1 MSNSGINLMNNK
13 TLSSL
18 FVLFA
23 IVSIGMTAAPSAFA
37 EHSMNATVENAQ
49 GSSTPGCEPDC
60 FIPATVTIGVG
71 GMVTFSNND
80 TAAHTSTAGTPAD
93 GPSGAW
99 DSSLVMMNS
108 AYTTPALDA
117 GEYPYYCMVH
127 PWMTGLII
135 VGEGAAPPSEPAP
148 TEPEPEPVPTTT
160 STAANTVENAQGSST
175 PGCEPDCFIPATI
188 TINPG
193 ESVTFA
199 NNDSAAH
206 TSTAGTPADGPSG
219 AWDSSIVMMGSA
231 YTTPGLSEG
240 TYPYFCMVHPWMEGL
255 VIVEEESHDDHGDG
269 NAEEAEDHG
278 DMKMEMQTL
287 TAADI
292 SIDIADG
299 AKAGEQVAIDV
310 TISGEH
316 VNYDIVATHNGE
328 TILDESG
335 NHSHTG
341 EGSHTTSALS
351 ADASDDNPIDVTVT
365 FQGFG
370 VPGEEFTG
378 PIGLTNTAQAVPEF
392 GAIAAVILAVAI
404 VSIIA
409 VSAKSRLS
417 FMPRI

>member
-13 TLSSL
+13 TVSSL

-117 GEYPYYCMVH
+117 GEYPYFCMVH
-127 PWMTGLII
+127 PWMT
-135 VGEGAAPPSEPAP
+135 
-148 TEPEPEPVPTTT
+148 
-160 STAANTVENAQGSST
+160 
-175 PGCEPDCFIPATI
+175 
-188 TINPG
+188 
-193 ESVTFA
+193 
-199 NNDSAAH
+199 
-206 TSTAGTPADGPSG
+206 
-219 AWDSSIVMMGSA
+219 
-231 YTTPGLSEG
+231 
-240 TYPYFCMVHPWMEGL
+240 GL
-255 VIVEEESHDDHGDG
+255 VIVEEESHDDHGDEH
-269 NAEEAEDHG
+269 AEEAPA
-278 DMKMEMQTL
+278 MEMPEPVMTL

-292 SIDIADG
+292 SIDVADG

-370 VPGEEFTG
+370 IPGEEFTG

>member
-1 MSNSGINLMNNK
+1 MGLFWRSFLLSNSRINLMNNK
-13 TLSSL
+13 TVSSL

-108 AYTTPALDA
+108 AYTTGALDA
-117 GEYPYYCMVH
+117 GE
-127 PWMTGLII
+127 
-135 VGEGAAPPSEPAP
+135 
-148 TEPEPEPVPTTT
+148 
-160 STAANTVENAQGSST
+160 
-175 PGCEPDCFIPATI
+175 
-188 TINPG
+188 
-193 ESVTFA
+193 
-199 NNDSAAH
+199 
-206 TSTAGTPADGPSG
+206 
-219 AWDSSIVMMGSA
+219 
-231 YTTPGLSEG
+231 
-240 TYPYFCMVHPWMEGL
+240 YPYFCMVHPWMEGL
-255 VIVEEESHDDHGDG
+255 VIVEEESHD
-269 NAEEAEDHG
+269 EAEAEPV
-278 DMKMEMQTL
+278 MEMPALTL

-292 SIDIADG
+292 SIDVADG

-370 VPGEEFTG
+370 IPGEEFTG
-378 PIGLTNTAQAVPEF
+378 PIGLTNSAQAVPEF

>member
-13 TLSSL
+13 TVSSL

-49 GSSTPGCEPDC
+49 GSSTPGCEDTNEC
-60 FIPATVTIGVG
+60 FIPSTVTIGVG
-71 GMVTFSNND
+71 GMVTFSNTD
-80 TAAHTSTAGTPAD
+80 AAAHTSTAGTPAD

-117 GEYPYYCMVH
+117 GEYPY
-127 PWMTGLII
+127 
-135 VGEGAAPPSEPAP
+135 
-148 TEPEPEPVPTTT
+148 
-160 STAANTVENAQGSST
+160 
-175 PGCEPDCFIPATI
+175 
-188 TINPG
+188 
-193 ESVTFA
+193 
-199 NNDSAAH
+199 
-206 TSTAGTPADGPSG
+206 
-219 AWDSSIVMMGSA
+219 
-231 YTTPGLSEG
+231 
-240 TYPYFCMVHPWMEGL
+240 FCMVHPWMVGL
-255 VIVEEESHDDHGDG
+255 VIVEEESHDDHGDEH
-269 NAEEAEDHG
+269 AEEAPA
-278 DMKMEMQTL
+278 MEMPALTL

-292 SIDIADG
+292 SIDVADG

-351 ADASDDNPIDVTVT
+351 ADASDDNPIDVRVT

-370 VPGEEFTG
+370 IPGEEFTG
-378 PIGLTNTAQAVPEF
+378 PIGLTNSAQAVPEF